1 MEDEIE
7 IKEAG
12 SGGVNPD
19 DPSTWPDIDGPAE
32 AVVGSERIL
41 NQDEIDS
48 LLGFDIDVI
57 RCFL

>member
-7 IKEAG
+7 IKEAE

-32 AVVGSERIL
+32 AVVGSERSSSPHSGITRST
-41 NQDEIDS
+41 QS
-48 LLGFDIDVI
+48 GMTQ
-57 RCFL
+57 R